1 MWPLNESMPVHRDEH
16 DAVHG
21 MAAPVAAGVL
31 GIWARQVENARH
43 QTETAITELSE
54 HFGDIVS
61 KMDAS
66 IATSERESQTHA
78 KQADAD
84 GQYAQLNLSQVID
97 ALKEMQRTRD
107 ELAAEISS
115 IVAYIAELQRMAE
128 DVKMIAFQTN
138 LLSVNAAIEAAH
150 AGEGG
155 KGFAVVAQEVQ
166 SLSKASRDMG
176 NKINQRIGAIT
187 ETLRKIDTQSKSVTA
202 QDAKSIRA
210 SEESIRT
217 VLERQRERVSEFA
230 SLASSSRAEHN
241 TIRNNIEDALVK
253 LQFQDRVSQILAQIA
268 GAMQQADDPVAGE
281 DGGDP
286 LLADVE
292 RAQAEKQRLDRM
304 ASGYTTEE
312 QRRIHEGLEA
322 EAVAPRE
329 VDFF

>member
-1 MWPLNESMPVHRDEH
+1 MWPLSQSVPAHRDDH
-16 DAVHG
+16 DA
-21 MAAPVAAGVL
+21 APGAGARPAAGVL

-43 QTETAITELSE
+43 QTETAITDLSS

-66 IATSERESQTHA
+66 IATSERESQSHA

-107 ELAAEISS
+107 ALATEIAS

-128 DVKMIAFQTN
+128 EVKMIAFQTN

-187 ETLRKIDTQSKSVTA
+187 ETLRNIDSQSKSVSA
-202 QDAKSIRA
+202 QDAKSIKS

-230 SLASSSRAEHN
+230 ALASSSRAEHN
-241 TIRNNIEDALVK
+241 VIRNNIEDALVK
-253 LQFQDRVSQILAQIA
+253 LQFQDRVSQILTQIVS
-268 GAMQQADDPVAGE
+268 AMQQADDSSPDAGGT
-281 DGGDP
+281 DS

-292 RAQAEKQRLDRM
+292 QEQLAKM

-322 EAVAPRE
+322 ETVAPRE

>member
-1 MWPLNESMPVHRDEH
+1 MWPLSQSVPELRVEHESS
-16 DAVHG
+16 HG
-21 MAAPVAAGVL
+21 QSAPLSGGVL
-31 GIWARQVENARH
+31 GIWARQVENARQ

-54 HFGDIVS
+54 NFGDIVS

-66 IATSERESQTHA
+66 IATSERESQSHA
-78 KQADAD
+78 KKADAD
-84 GQYAQLNLSQVID
+84 GQQAELNLSQVID

-107 ELAAEISS
+107 ALAAEISS

-155 KGFAVVAQEVQ
+155 RGFAVVAQEVQ

-187 ETLRKIDTQSKSVTA
+187 ETLRKIDAQSKSVSA
-202 QDAKSIRA
+202 QDARSIRS

-217 VLERQRERVSEFA
+217 VLERQRERVGEFA
-230 SLASSSRAEHN
+230 TLASSSRAEHN
-241 TIRNNIEDALVK
+241 TIRNHIEDALVK
-253 LQFQDRVSQILAQIA
+253 LQFQDRVSQILAQISS
-268 GAMQQADDPVAGE
+268 AMQQADEPGE
-281 DGGDP
+281 GADP
-286 LLADVE
+286 LLEDVE
-292 RAQAEKQRLDRM
+292 RADAEKQRLDRM
-304 ASGYTTEE
+304 ASSYTTEE

-322 EAVAPRE
+322 DTVAPRE

>member
-1 MWPLNESMPVHRDEH
+1 MWPLSQSVPELRVEHESSD
-16 DAVHG
+16 G
-21 MAAPVAAGVL
+21 QSAPLSGGVL
-31 GIWARQVENARH
+31 GIWARQVENARQ

-54 HFGDIVS
+54 NFGDIVS

-66 IATSERESQTHA
+66 IATSERESQSHA
-78 KQADAD
+78 KKADAD
-84 GQYAQLNLSQVID
+84 GQQAELNLSQVID

-107 ELAAEISS
+107 ALAAEISS

-187 ETLRKIDTQSKSVTA
+187 ETLRKIDAQSKSVSA
-202 QDAKSIRA
+202 QDARSIRS

-217 VLERQRERVSEFA
+217 VLERQRERVGEFA
-230 SLASSSRAEHN
+230 TLASSSRAEHN
-241 TIRNNIEDALVK
+241 TIRNHIEDALVK
-253 LQFQDRVSQILAQIA
+253 LQFQDRVSQILAQISS
-268 GAMQQADDPVAGE
+268 AMQQADEPGE
-281 DGGDP
+281 GADP

-292 RAQAEKQRLDRM
+292 RADAEKQRLDRM

-322 EAVAPRE
+322 ETVAPRE